1 MASCTAVVA
10 SDYDLQAHGAT
21 VDMVH
26 GFIAWMQMQPR
37 NPHQQICNDKMS
49 SWNDSQIQIPTEIV
63 PSASIE

>member
-26 GFIAWMQMQPR
+26 GFMA
-37 NPHQQICNDKMS
+37 NA
-49 SWNDSQIQIPTEIV
+49 TEIHTSK
-63 PSASIE
+63 SAMIR